1 MTNDQKPPEEPD
13 DDLTP
18 EEIEEEEQ
26 LAAEERESIWSVPR
40 RLRRW
45 YAAIFVVQY
54 LIFLGLTIYDV
65 VVNQPAAG
73 LVATILAVQR
83 GMTANILNIAASAYA
98 TLEVYMLA
106 DWLREWDRNRFRKSR
121 QQARESRRQAQ
132 TERQQREQTAQRAE
146 TAEKERQQESA
157 RATAA
162 EKALQEARAEA
173 NHQWQ
178 ARQQAAFQAGIPFD
192 EPPPFPPANDNGT
205 ENPNSR

>member
-1 MTNDQKPPEEPD
+1 MTDDRKPPEEQD

-98 TLEVYMLA
+98 ILEVYMLA

-132 TERQQREQTAQRAE
+132 TERQQREQAAQ
-146 TAEKERQQESA
+146 

-162 EKALQEARAEA
+162 EKAA
-173 NHQWQ
+173 Q
-178 ARQQAAFQAGIPFD
+178 AWYQRQQAALQAGIPFD
-192 EPPPFPPANDNGT
+192 EPPPFLTPDNNGP
-205 ENPNSR
+205 ESNNGR

>member
-1 MTNDQKPPEEPD
+1 MTDDQKPPEEPD

-65 VVNQPAAG
+65 LVNQPAAG

-106 DWLREWDRNRFRKSR
+106 DWLREWDRNRLRKSR
-121 QQARESRRQAQ
+121 QQAR
-132 TERQQREQTAQRAE
+132 TERQQRQQEAQRAETAERERQQTAQRAE
-146 TAEKERQQESA
+146 T
-157 RATAA
+157 A

-173 NHQWQ
+173 NQQWQ
-178 ARQQAAFQAGIPFD
+178 ARQQAAFQAGIPFN
-192 EPPPFPPANDNGT
+192 EPPPFPPINDNGA
-205 ENPNSR
+205 ENNNGR

>member
-1 MTNDQKPPEEPD
+1 MTNDRKPPEQLD

-98 TLEVYMLA
+98 ILEVYMLA

-121 QQARESRRQAQ
+121 QQAREARR
-132 TERQQREQTAQRAE
+132 
-146 TAEKERQQESA
+146 

-162 EKALQEARAEA
+162 EKAS
-173 NHQWQ
+173 Q
-178 ARQQAAFQAGIPFD
+178 AWYQRQQAALKAGIPFD
-192 EPPPFPPANDNGT
+192 EPPPFLTPNDTGT
-205 ENPNSR
+205 ENNNGR

>member
-1 MTNDQKPPEEPD
+1 MTNDRKPPEEP

-65 VVNQPAAG
+65 LVNQPAAG

-106 DWLREWDRNRFRKSR
+106 DWLREWDRNRLRKSR
-121 QQARESRRQAQ
+121 QQAR
-132 TERQQREQTAQRAE
+132 TERQQR
-146 TAEKERQQESA
+146 QQEA
-157 RATAA
+157 QQAKAA
-162 EKALQEARAEA
+162 EKAS
-173 NHQWQ
+173 Q
-178 ARQQAAFQAGIPFD
+178 AWYHRQQAAFQAGIPFD
-192 EPPPFPPANDNGT
+192 EPPPFLTPNDTGA
-205 ENPNSR
+205 ENNSSRD

>member
-1 MTNDQKPPEEPD
+1 MTNDQKPPEEQA
-13 DDLTP
+13 DLTP

-106 DWLREWDRNRFRKSR
+106 DWLREWDRNRLRKSR
-121 QQARESRRQAQ
+121 QQAREARRQAQ
-132 TERQQREQTAQRAE
+132 TERQQAA
-146 TAEKERQQESA
+146 A
-157 RATAA
+157 RAAA
-162 EKALQEARAEA
+162 DEKALQEARAEA

-178 ARQQAAFQAGIPFD
+178 ARQQAALQAGLPFD
-192 EPPPFPPANDNGT
+192 EPPPFPPYSDNGA
-205 ENPNSR
+205 ENNGR